1 MQNQHCVKIQVFINF
16 NKLCV
21 RSNLFSRIYL
31 ISTYSRKICNQLYN
45 QWTKKKSTM
54 GSAWIYKFVNK
65 CLLQE
70 RRQRKNQ
77 NIILTLHFLFPLVV
91 LCRLHDARML
101 YNLKNFHLYENA
113 LSCYKKIKFFCLQ
126 AVIKYYITRY

>member
-1 MQNQHCVKIQVFINF
+1 M
-16 NKLCV
+16 NKKKVQWVALEY
-21 RSNLFSRIYL
+21 SNLSI
-31 ISTYSRKICNQLYN
+31 ND
-45 QWTKKKSTM
+45 
-54 GSAWIYKFVNK
+54 
-65 CLLQE
+65 LLQE